1 MLLGRLVGS
10 KSFPSLLP
18 VPRSARLRLPS
29 RGSLG
34 PPFPTF
40 TGTMLS
46 YDCPV
51 SVSGR
56 FAWRSLP
63 DTLSAPSLCV
73 PQSGSLAAGSCLP
86 APGLLV
92 SRYPCSS
99 GGVDKETPGSP
110 KFPSS
115 PCGAMPRSQTPV
127 ESCVLALTYP
137 GLLPSARSTAS
148 ALAAQLALHSYPM
161 VHNYTHFGAPSRGL
175 ASRSLRLRTPLTGF
189 ARGGYY
195 SPAG

>member
-1 MLLGRLVGS
+1 LRRLVGS
-10 KSFPSLLP
+10 KSFPSFLP

-34 PPFPTF
+34 SHFPTL

-51 SVSGR
+51 SLSGR
-56 FAWRSLP
+56 FACRSRP
-63 DTLSAPSLCV
+63 DTLSAPSVCV
-73 PQSGSLAAGSCLP
+73 PHSGSLTAGSWLP
-86 APGLLV
+86 APGLLL

-99 GGVDKETPGSP
+99 GSSDKETRGSP

-115 PCGAMPRSQTPV
+115 PSDAMPRSQTPV
-127 ESCVLALTYP
+127 GSRSLAIP
-137 GLLPSARSTAS
+137 RAGLLPSARSTAS
-148 ALAAQLALHSYPM
+148 ALAAQLTLHSYPL

-175 ASRSLRLRTPLTGF
+175 ASCSLRLRTPLAGL
-189 ARGGYY
+189 ARGVRY
-195 SPAG
+195 